1 MKCLKCQF
9 ENREEASFCKECGTK
24 LEFSCPSCGHSYE
37 AGSKFCDKCGQDLRI
52 RKESTPIDY
61 AQPHSYTP
69 KHLAEKILNTRST
82 LEGERKLVTVMFA
95 DVANFTSLSE
105 KLEPEEV
112 HQIMEGCLRIL
123 MDEIHQYE
131 GTINQF
137 TGDGVMALFGAPLA
151 HEDHAPRACYAALAI
166 QKDLAEYSEKVKKDF
181 GREFQMRI
189 GLNSGPVVVGSIGD
203 DLHMDY
209 TAIGDTIN
217 LASRMESLAQPGTV
231 LLSRDTH
238 RLVKDY
244 FDLKP
249 IGPLE
254 VKGKEEPQEAFE
266 LVKAGGAATRLE
278 ASMARGLTRF
288 VGRKNSMAALMEAFD
303 KVSMVLVR

>member
-1 MKCLKCQF
+1 MKCPKCQT
-9 ENREEASFCKECGTK
+9 ENQEARKFCRKCGTK
-24 LEFSCPSCGHSYE
+24 LILTCFQCGFE
-37 AGSKFCDKCGQDLRI
+37 NLPDDLFCAECGYDLRDS
-52 RKESTPIDY
+52 RGLPPIDY
-61 AQPHSYTP
+61 SAPQTYTP
-69 KHLAEKILNTRST
+69 KHLVDKILNTRSS

-95 DVANFTSLSE
+95 DVAGFTSLSE

-151 HEDHAPRACYAALAI
+151 HEDQAQRACYAA
-166 QKDLAEYSEKVKKDF
+166 LAEYSEKVKRDY

-203 DLHMDY
+203 DLHMEY

-217 LASRMESLAQPGTV
+217 LASRMEGLAQPGSV
-231 LLSRDTH
+231 LLSRNTQ

-244 FDLKP
+244 FNLNP
-249 IGPLE
+249 MGPLE
-254 VKGKEEPQEAFE
+254 VKGKEEPQGAFE
-266 LVKAGGAATRLE
+266 LVKAGGAVSTLVRLHPSRLGSE
-278 ASMARGLTRF
+278 AS
-288 VGRKNSMAALMEAFD
+288 SAFATSGYRWQEGNFLG
-303 KVSMVLVR
+303 KEK